1 MLRSRRKNS
10 ASSASTRPR
19 NWSWS
24 RTPIN
29 PCPCCGRLVLDE
41 TPGAYATYPV
51 RFREDDAIQFQWPT
65 MDGGANKVSLT
76 HQRPGRP
83 RPSDPP
89 LPVLA
94 GGRRPHVRR
103 LRHRPGLGTRLD

>member
-1 MLRSRRKNS
+1 M
-10 ASSASTRPR
+10 
-19 NWSWS
+19 
-24 RTPIN
+24 
-29 PCPCCGRLVLDE
+29 
-41 TPGAYATYPV
+41 PGAYAIHPV
-51 RFREDDAIQFQWPT
+51 CFWEDDAIQFRWPT
-65 MDGGANKVSLT
+65 MDGGANRVSLT